1 MVKALLI
8 MYVSSLVRL
17 STHFAY
23 STFIGLHS
31 YATVSLSRYVRK
43 LTTSF
48 IAPSQLSGPSQQWT
62 IGPTYY
68 AALVMAEVLG
78 SSNVSQVLDLGANN
92 NSIYTPAYGIYE
104 DGNATRVALFNYITD
119 PTGASDYTANITVT
133 SVVSKSADTTRTSVS
148 VK

>member
-1 MVKALLI
+1 
-8 MYVSSLVRL
+8 
-17 STHFAY
+17 
-23 STFIGLHS
+23 
-31 YATVSLSRYVRK
+31 
-43 LTTSF
+43 
-48 IAPSQLSGPSQQWT
+48 
-62 IGPTYY
+62 
-68 AALVMAEVLG
+68 MAEVLG